1 MDLTLKFD
9 TQEIVQALGTVAD
22 GEILKLIIKGTL
34 TNGKKFEGADCIRI
48 IKKNVKNGR

>member
-9 TQEIVQALGTVAD
+9 TQEIVNAIGDCSD
-22 GEILKLIIKGTL
+22 GELLKLIIKGTL
-34 TNGKKFEGADCIRI
+34 TNGKNFEGSDCIRI